1 MLTDG
6 LVSNFVCVEKGVL
19 QGDCF
24 SPLMFNLIINTF
36 IQFVK
41 HKQYKQVGYKFMR
54 CLTPWHWY

>member
-6 LVSNFVCVEKGVL
+6 FVSNFVCVEKCVL

-36 IQFVK
+36 IQSVK
-41 HKQYKQVGYKFMR
+41 HKQYKQFGYKFMR
-54 CLTPWHWY
+54 CLTP